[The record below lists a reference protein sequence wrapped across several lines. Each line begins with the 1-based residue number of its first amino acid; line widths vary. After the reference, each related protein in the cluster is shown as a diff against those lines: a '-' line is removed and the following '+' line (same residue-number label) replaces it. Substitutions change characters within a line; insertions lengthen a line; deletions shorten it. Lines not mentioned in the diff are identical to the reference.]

1 MNLQQKNKTCV
12 RVLNEST
19 VARIRAVVLFLLPSI
34 RQKDTLIIPLGCPVL
49 EQPKVHYAQKIG
61 MICERL
67 MKNIKKIVWANFFD
81 KTLLTM
87 IIINNI
93 ICSGMIISFKSC
105 EVIYMSQ
112 EERFQEVLNQLKKA
126 GYRITEQRKLLLH
139 IILNNEYSSC
149 KEIYYAA
156 KKQDDKVGIATVYRT
171 VQLLEDMELIHK
183 EMVVRI

>member
-1 MNLQQKNKTCV
+1 MNSQSVFVQHVYLDAVGIIVGKLEKDGPLRRYFKNYIEDIEKYSY
-12 RVLNEST
+12 N
-19 VARIRAVVLFLLPSI
+19 VVI
-34 RQKDTLIIPLGCPVL
+34 DYK
-49 EQPKVHYAQKIG
+49 EK
-61 MICERL
+61 
-67 MKNIKKIVWANFFD
+67 
-81 KTLLTM
+81 
-87 IIINNI
+87 
-93 ICSGMIISFKSC
+93 
-105 EVIYMSQ
+105 
-112 EERFQEVLNQLKKA
+112 LNQLKKA

>member
-1 MNLQQKNKTCV
+1 MHK
-12 RVLNEST
+12 
-19 VARIRAVVLFLLPSI
+19 
-34 RQKDTLIIPLGCPVL
+34 
-49 EQPKVHYAQKIG
+49 KIG
-61 MICERL
+61 MMCERL
-67 MKNIKKIVWANFFD
+67 MKNIKKIVRTNFFD

-93 ICSGMIISFKSC
+93 IHGGNDNQFQIVRGNVYEPRREISRSIKSIK
-105 EVIYMSQ
+105 ESWLSDYQ
-112 EERFQEVLNQLKKA
+112 
-126 GYRITEQRKLLLH
+126 QRKLLLH
-139 IILNNEYSSC
+139 IILNHEYSSC

>member
-1 MNLQQKNKTCV
+1 MT
-12 RVLNEST
+12 
-19 VARIRAVVLFLLPSI
+19 I
-34 RQKDTLIIPLGCPVL
+34 
-49 EQPKVHYAQKIG
+49 
-61 MICERL
+61 
-67 MKNIKKIVWANFFD
+67 
-81 KTLLTM
+81 

-93 ICSGMIISFKSC
+93 MNDGNDNQFQIVRGN
-105 EVIYMSQ
+105 IYMSQ

-126 GYRITEQRKLLLH
+126 GYRITEQRKLLLY

>member
-1 MNLQQKNKTCV
+1 M
-12 RVLNEST
+12 E
-19 VARIRAVVLFLLPSI
+19 
-34 RQKDTLIIPLGCPVL
+34 
-49 EQPKVHYAQKIG
+49 
-61 MICERL
+61 
-67 MKNIKKIVWANFFD
+67 
-81 KTLLTM
+81 
-87 IIINNI
+87 
-93 ICSGMIISFKSC
+93 MIISFKSC

-139 IILNNEYSSC
+139 IILNHEYSSC

>member
-1 MNLQQKNKTCV
+1 
-12 RVLNEST
+12 
-19 VARIRAVVLFLLPSI
+19 
-34 RQKDTLIIPLGCPVL
+34 
-49 EQPKVHYAQKIG
+49 
-61 MICERL
+61 
-67 MKNIKKIVWANFFD
+67 
-81 KTLLTM
+81 M

-93 ICSGMIISFKSC
+93 ISDGNDNQFQIVRGNIYEPRREISRSIKS
-105 EVIYMSQ
+105 I
-112 EERFQEVLNQLKKA
+112 K
-126 GYRITEQRKLLLH
+126 QRKLLLH

>member
-1 MNLQQKNKTCV
+1 
-12 RVLNEST
+12 
-19 VARIRAVVLFLLPSI
+19 
-34 RQKDTLIIPLGCPVL
+34 
-49 EQPKVHYAQKIG
+49 
-61 MICERL
+61 
-67 MKNIKKIVWANFFD
+67 
-81 KTLLTM
+81 M

-93 ICSGMIISFKSC
+93 MNDGNDNQFQIVRGN
-105 EVIYMSQ
+105 IYMSQ

-156 KKQDDKVGIATVYRT
+156 KKQDDKVGIATVYGT

>member
-1 MNLQQKNKTCV
+1 MHK
-12 RVLNEST
+12 
-19 VARIRAVVLFLLPSI
+19 
-34 RQKDTLIIPLGCPVL
+34 
-49 EQPKVHYAQKIG
+49 KIG
-61 MICERL
+61 MMCERL
-67 MKNIKKIVWANFFD
+67 MKNIKKIVRTNFFD

-93 ICSGMIISFKSC
+93 MNDGNDNQFQIVRGN
-105 EVIYMSQ
+105 IYMSQ

>member
-1 MNLQQKNKTCV
+1 
-12 RVLNEST
+12 
-19 VARIRAVVLFLLPSI
+19 
-34 RQKDTLIIPLGCPVL
+34 
-49 EQPKVHYAQKIG
+49 
-61 MICERL
+61 
-67 MKNIKKIVWANFFD
+67 
-81 KTLLTM
+81 M

-93 ICSGMIISFKSC
+93 MNDGNDNQFQIVRGN
-105 EVIYMSQ
+105 IYMSQ

-126 GYRITEQRKLLLH
+126 GYRITEQRKLLLY

>member
-1 MNLQQKNKTCV
+1 MKKFNL
-12 RVLNEST
+12 S
-19 VARIRAVVLFLLPSI
+19 
-34 RQKDTLIIPLGCPVL
+34 D
-49 EQPKVHYAQKIG
+49 
-61 MICERL
+61 
-67 MKNIKKIVWANFFD
+67 
-81 KTLLTM
+81 
-87 IIINNI
+87 
-93 ICSGMIISFKSC
+93 IISQDDIDKLIAFAKKYQNTSA
-105 EVIYMSQ
+105 IDS
-112 EERFQEVLNQLKKA
+112 QEVLNQLKKA

>member
-1 MNLQQKNKTCV
+1 
-12 RVLNEST
+12 
-19 VARIRAVVLFLLPSI
+19 
-34 RQKDTLIIPLGCPVL
+34 
-49 EQPKVHYAQKIG
+49 
-61 MICERL
+61 
-67 MKNIKKIVWANFFD
+67 
-81 KTLLTM
+81 M

-93 ICSGMIISFKSC
+93 ISDGNDNQFQIVRGNIYEPRREISRSIKSIK
-105 EVIYMSQ
+105 ESWLSDYRT
-112 EERFQEVLNQLKKA
+112 EKA
-126 GYRITEQRKLLLH
+126 SLH

>member
-1 MNLQQKNKTCV
+1 MV
-12 RVLNEST
+12 E
-19 VARIRAVVLFLLPSI
+19 
-34 RQKDTLIIPLGCPVL
+34 
-49 EQPKVHYAQKIG
+49 
-61 MICERL
+61 
-67 MKNIKKIVWANFFD
+67 
-81 KTLLTM
+81 
-87 IIINNI
+87 
-93 ICSGMIISFKSC
+93 MIISFKSC
-105 EVIYMSQ
+105 EVMYMSQ

>member
-1 MNLQQKNKTCV
+1 
-12 RVLNEST
+12 
-19 VARIRAVVLFLLPSI
+19 
-34 RQKDTLIIPLGCPVL
+34 
-49 EQPKVHYAQKIG
+49 
-61 MICERL
+61 
-67 MKNIKKIVWANFFD
+67 
-81 KTLLTM
+81 M

-93 ICSGMIISFKSC
+93 MNDGNDNQFQIVRGN
-105 EVIYMSQ
+105 IYMSQ

-149 KEIYYAA
+149 KEIYYVA

>member
-1 MNLQQKNKTCV
+1 
-12 RVLNEST
+12 
-19 VARIRAVVLFLLPSI
+19 
-34 RQKDTLIIPLGCPVL
+34 
-49 EQPKVHYAQKIG
+49 
-61 MICERL
+61 
-67 MKNIKKIVWANFFD
+67 
-81 KTLLTM
+81 M

-93 ICSGMIISFKSC
+93 MNDGNDNQFQIVRGN
-105 EVIYMSQ
+105 IYMSQ

>member
-1 MNLQQKNKTCV
+1 M
-12 RVLNEST
+12 E
-19 VARIRAVVLFLLPSI
+19 
-34 RQKDTLIIPLGCPVL
+34 
-49 EQPKVHYAQKIG
+49 
-61 MICERL
+61 
-67 MKNIKKIVWANFFD
+67 
-81 KTLLTM
+81 
-87 IIINNI
+87 
-93 ICSGMIISFKSC
+93 MIISFKSC

-171 VQLLEDMELIHK
+171 VQLLEDMELIIK

>member
-1 MNLQQKNKTCV
+1 
-12 RVLNEST
+12 
-19 VARIRAVVLFLLPSI
+19 
-34 RQKDTLIIPLGCPVL
+34 
-49 EQPKVHYAQKIG
+49 
-61 MICERL
+61 
-67 MKNIKKIVWANFFD
+67 
-81 KTLLTM
+81 
-87 IIINNI
+87 
-93 ICSGMIISFKSC
+93 
-105 EVIYMSQ
+105 MSQ
-112 EERFQEVLNQLKKA
+112 EERFQEVLNQLNKLSGSVLNQLKKA

>member
-1 MNLQQKNKTCV
+1 
-12 RVLNEST
+12 
-19 VARIRAVVLFLLPSI
+19 
-34 RQKDTLIIPLGCPVL
+34 
-49 EQPKVHYAQKIG
+49 
-61 MICERL
+61 
-67 MKNIKKIVWANFFD
+67 
-81 KTLLTM
+81 M

-93 ICSGMIISFKSC
+93 ISDGNDNQFQI
-105 EVIYMSQ
+105 VRGNIYMSQ